1 MIRLLM
7 AIGLALATTQASAQI
22 AVPKSYVDGEV
33 IHADELNTNL
43 KAIADVVPPRD
54 CTTDQIIK
62 WDGSAW
68 VCADMPSANDGG
80 DGVAAGLS
88 CSTDQV
94 VVYRD
99 GAWVCSSL
107 EKTSDFFGF
116 DEAYIGSVDCP
127 LGKKVTGGGCAF
139 DKKSGGFC
147 SREISKPLDNLEGW
161 YCRTFGSGGCFVY
174 EVWAICL

>member
-7 AIGLALATTQASAQI
+7 AIGFALVTTQASAQV

-68 VCADMPSANDGG
+68 VCSSPERVTQTFVSDGG
-80 DGVAAGLS
+80 Y
-88 CSTDQV
+88 T
-94 VVYRD
+94 
-99 GAWVCSSL
+99 
-107 EKTSDFFGF
+107 
-116 DEAYIGSVDCP
+116 DCP
-127 LGKKVTGGGCAF
+127 SGKKVTGGGCAISAPNLCSYVYSYPRS
-139 DKKSGGFC
+139 DLSGWRCAVTG
-147 SREISKPLDNLEGW
+147 SSG
-161 YCRTFGSGGCFVY
+161 CRVEQGY
-174 EVWAICL
+174 AICQ